1 MEGQKL
7 NIAEDLMQKFGDQTG
22 LTSAK
27 EPRRY
32 LWTDAY
38 AVCNYVALSEHSSES
53 GRRADTSYL
62 EHAIMLVEQV
72 HTVLGRHRADDSR
85 EGWIS
90 GLDEAIGSQYPTAGG
105 LRIGKPLPERGEQE
119 PYDDQS
125 EWDRDGQYFH
135 YLTKWMHALHQL
147 AKATTDDRYERWAG
161 ELAEAAFRGFK
172 RPTSPARL
180 VWKMSI
186 DLKYPLVPSSGH
198 HDPLDG
204 LVTVLV
210 LLQNGIQSGMQS
222 RIDDSLQICADD
234 LASMCRG
241 RDWTTDDPLGLGG
254 LLFDAC
260 RLAQLPLIKDVQ
272 VLLNSTL
279 DATVSGLAQFTRGHT
294 LQRPASHRLGFR
306 ELGLSIGL
314 RGIDLLTKRLQSD
327 YAQLDSLISFKPL
340 ADHIEHFWLTPTHQR
355 LTSWTDHADIN
366 EVMLATSLLSPA
378 VLETTTVHKPD

>member
-1 MEGQKL
+1 MAQ
-7 NIAEDLMQKFGDQTG
+7 
-22 LTSAK
+22 
-27 EPRRY
+27 
-32 LWTDAY
+32 
-38 AVCNYVALSEHSSES
+38 
-53 GRRADTSYL
+53 
-62 EHAIMLVEQV
+62 
-72 HTVLGRHRADDSR
+72 
-85 EGWIS
+85 
-90 GLDEAIGSQYPTAGG
+90 
-105 LRIGKPLPERGEQE
+105 
-119 PYDDQS
+119 
-125 EWDRDGQYFH
+125 
-135 YLTKWMHALHQL
+135 
-147 AKATTDDRYERWAG
+147 ATTDDRYERWAE

-172 RPTSPARL
+172 RSTSPARL
-180 VWKMSI
+180 AWKMSI

-314 RGIDLLTKRLQSD
+314 RGIDLLFKRLHSD
-327 YAQLDSLISFKPL
+327 YAQLESLVKFKPL
-340 ADHIEHFWLTPTHQR
+340 ADHIEHFWRTPTHQR
-355 LTSWTDHADIN
+355 LTSWTDHKDIN
-366 EVMLATSLLSPA
+366 EVMLAASLLSPG
-378 VLETTTVHKPD
+378 VLETTTMHEPD